1 MGRIEMRRTSVLV
14 LLLVSVVAI
23 AGARS
28 LCAAEP
34 EAGGKVEPKW
44 LAGKPR
50 DAWFAIPGTSG
61 TGGTKVDAFCG
72 MTVKESSCE
81 IVIAAAGGHA
91 ATFDNRVV
99 SIDLRSDAP
108 VWIQRHAPS
117 PKTPNDVPYNPDGL
131 PAARHTYQSTFHVP
145 ATDRVM
151 LFGCRFTHPGAHE
164 FPTVDGFNLKT
175 NTWDPAG
182 TYPNIPAGGGYGVV
196 QDSATGDIWTQ
207 SLKKW
212 CAASNTWSSPIT
224 KFAQPGV
231 RFPYAYDS
239 RRGQLFG
246 LNCGDGQGYG
256 DLAVVAAVR
265 VPVKGKESLSVTLNP
280 GKALEQFK
288 KDAPVYAGMDYDP
301 DNDRFLF
308 YCGVGAGAGRIYV
321 IKPNDGKVWDMDLYA
336 FGAGST
342 PPPPIGGAGINN
354 RFRYFP
360 RFKGFVLLASAAL
373 DLYFIRTSDL
383 SQRPQGGR

>member
-1 MGRIEMRRTSVLV
+1 MTRTSVLT
-14 LLLVSVVAI
+14 LLMVAVMEI
-23 AGARS
+23 TGSQNA
-28 LCAAEP
+28 CAAGP
-34 EAGGKVEPKW
+34 TVGGKGEPNW

-50 DAWFAIPGTSG
+50 DAWFAIPGTKG
-61 TGGTKVDAFCG
+61 AGGAKVDAYCG
-72 MTVKESSCE
+72 MTVKEGACE
-81 IVIAAAGGHA
+81 IIIAAAGGHA
-91 ATFDNRVV
+91 AWFDNRVV
-99 SIDLRSDAP
+99 SIDLGSDAP
-108 VWIQRHAPS
+108 AWLQRHAPS

-131 PAARHTYQSTFHVP
+131 PAARHTYQSIFYVP

-182 TYPNIPAGGGYGVV
+182 TYPDIPSGGGYGVV

-207 SLKKW
+207 GLKKW

-224 KFAQPGV
+224 KLAQPGV

-265 VPVKGKESLSVTLNP
+265 VPVKGKESLGVTFNP
-280 GKALEQFK
+280 GTALEQLK
-288 KDAPVYAGMDYDP
+288 KDKPVYAGMDYDP

-308 YCGVGAGAGRIYV
+308 YCGIGAAAGRIYV
-321 IKPNDGKVWDMDLYA
+321 IKPNDGNVWDMDLYA
-336 FGAGST
+336 FAPGSK
-342 PPPPIGGAGINN
+342 PPPPTGEAGTNN
-354 RFRYFP
+354 RFRYLP
-360 RFKGFVLLASAAL
+360 RFKGFVLLANAAA
-373 DLYFIRTSDL
+373 DLCFIRTSDFTI
-383 SQRPQGGR
+383 SSSMTTDVDGR